1 MKDFVVTRLGPDGKK
16 TLEMHIGFRQT
27 RFGNDSM
34 VICYGCASVLLDKKR
49 HWFNYLFDHSLDW
62 NVVTN
67 LAVTPITKCL
77 INADQLCEV
86 GTQIINNIIEFIVR
100 EN

>member
-1 MKDFVVTRLGPDGKK
+1 MKDFVVTRLGADGQKK
-16 TLEMHIGFRQT
+16 VEMHIGFRQT

-34 VICYGCASVLLDKKR
+34 VICYGCASIFLDQKQ
-49 HWFNYLFDHSLDW
+49 HWFNYLFDHSPDW

-67 LAVTPITKCL
+67 LAVTPITKYR

>member
-1 MKDFVVTRLGPDGKK
+1 MKDFVVMRLGADGQK
-16 TLEMHIGFRQT
+16 TWQMHIGFKQK

-34 VICYGCASVLLDKKR
+34 VICYGCASVLLGKKP
-49 HWFNYLFDHSLDW
+49 HWFNYLFDHSPDW
-62 NVVTN
+62 NIVTN
-67 LAVTPITKCL
+67 LTVTPVTKYR